1 MKSRPAIILVLVS
14 VCFCIGM
21 ATVLLG
27 EEGTA
32 SPLTRILDIFPNGG
46 PRWWSPDREAQTTI
60 LLLGLDRFDRP
71 DPELRAIWLLS
82 IQPPETPVIL
92 TGVPTNLDLVEGA
105 NVTLESFF
113 AWSAEGGVTPPFLE
127 ALERALRVQIDV
139 VSVMDEYAFAALVDY
154 VGGLPLG
161 GDLGLPVEEQILSG
175 NQVLALH
182 TVFDGD
188 PVGLVNLQANVLE
201 GLLPQAARLSANPDL
216 TPLLAL
222 MPEHASITIHE
233 AQMAVLISHLLP
245 LNTDQVEILV
255 VLKPVP

>member
-92 TGVPTNLDLVEGA
+92 TGVPTSLDLVEGA

-233 AQMAVLISHLLP
+233 AQMAVLVSHLLP